1 MENSRQ
7 GLLDR
12 CSFNHLLT
20 CTYPQGVFN
29 CRCNMDCQHSIVFL
43 SFYWVPGSNMLLFF
57 MCNLWWWVF
66 SLSRSWAFGSF
77 FFLQLQRPFPKR
89 FDDCTVPSRLGFQR
103 FHAVVVLFKGAF
115 PFSSLLEE
123 TVVGCPCI
131 YCTRSPL
138 PKSSLYPMSF
148 CCVFDTLVES
158 GFSISSINFCL

>member
-1 MENSRQ
+1 MFLTVDVIWIVNILSFFYHFTGYLDRICYYSLCAIFGGGCFHCPDL
-7 GLLDR
+7 GLLA
-12 CSFNHLLT
+12 
-20 CTYPQGVFN
+20 V
-29 CRCNMDCQHSIVFL
+29 
-43 SFYWVPGSNMLLFF
+43 
-57 MCNLWWWVF
+57 
-66 SLSRSWAFGSF
+66 F
-77 FFLQLQRPFPKR
+77 FFLQLQRLFPKR

-138 PKSSLYPMSF
+138 PKSSHFYPMSF